1 VSRTGKILSE
11 AAIHIMAAEPMAA
24 GLELPRG
31 FAEHIPAYSAHSAG
45 EAGPVVIGHN
55 PIPRLYPVHPL
66 CHGYHLSGHLM
77 ALCKGEIGG
86 PDARECPIVN
96 MGIRPTDAAGTH
108 PAEGVTRLW
117 LRDIHLIYS
126 YVTEGV
132 QPGSLHSLWNGLSHG
147 QYLLLK
153 GIEHTCHQE

>member
-1 VSRTGKILSE
+1 
-11 AAIHIMAAEPMAA
+11 
-24 GLELPRG
+24 
-31 FAEHIPAYSAHSAG
+31 
-45 EAGPVVIGHN
+45 
-55 PIPRLYPVHPL
+55 
-66 CHGYHLSGHLM
+66 
-77 ALCKGEIGG
+77 
-86 PDARECPIVN
+86 

-132 QPGSLHSLWNGLSHG
+132 QPGSLHSLRNGLSHG